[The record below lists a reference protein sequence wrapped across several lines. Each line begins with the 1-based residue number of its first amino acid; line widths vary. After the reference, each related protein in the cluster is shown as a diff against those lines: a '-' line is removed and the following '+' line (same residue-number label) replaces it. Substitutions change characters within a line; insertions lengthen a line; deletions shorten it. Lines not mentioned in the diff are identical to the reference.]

1 MIIIAAD
8 TIDTTD
14 MIGSV
19 VSGVACYSRMNR
31 ESTKFI
37 GPVRVDEGVC
47 LFNFDIDLPRQV
59 ILNGIP

>member
-1 MIIIAAD
+1 MIVIHF
-8 TIDTTD
+8 TTD
-14 MIGSV
+14 TIGSV
-19 VSGVACYSRMNR
+19 VSRVGTFSRMNS